1 MEVYIIFIGRES
13 ELQFLN
19 DAYES
24 DKAEFIVL
32 YGRRR
37 VGKTE
42 LLNEF
47 CKDKDAIFYTCRE
60 YTDTVQLKSFT
71 EKVKTYNISALDFVD
86 SFSSWEHAFSSI
98 MMLPT
103 DKKKLLIIDE
113 FPYACKSNE
122 SIPSVM
128 QVLWDEK
135 LRHENVMIVL
145 CGSAM
150 SFIER
155 DLLSEKNPLHGRT
168 TGIYKLKPL
177 PFCDAQKFFPDY
189 SCEDKIIAYA
199 ILGGIPH
206 YLKQFNKNL
215 SLEDNVKKNV
225 LRRGC
230 TLYNE
235 VEFLIKQELREP
247 AVYNTIIEAI
257 ALGNNSFNDIL
268 TKTQIEKSKL
278 SVYLKNLIELY
289 IVEKEFPALSKDKAK
304 SNASGGSYVLTDN
317 FFRFWYSFAFRNLTD
332 LENDDADGVWE
343 NDIQDSLHH
352 FASKAFEQLSIE
364 YMYAQNKAKALPF
377 RMSSASRYWGKTN
390 QIIDGKTRTVNLEI
404 DILAPD
410 NTKKKVIYGEC
421 KFTNEP
427 FDMNEFKNLK
437 SKIFIGES
445 IYYYLFS
452 LSGFTDAVENEAVN
466 NSNIKLISARDLA

>member
-1 MEVYIIFIGRES
+1 MQFVGRKS
-13 ELQFLN
+13 ELCFLN

-24 DKAEFIVL
+24 DRAELVVL

-47 CKDKDAIFYTCRE
+47 CKDKSAIFYTCRE

-71 EKVKTYNISALDFVD
+71 EKVKTYNIPAFDFVD
-86 SFSSWEHAFSSI
+86 SFSSWEHAFSSV
-98 MMLPT
+98 MLLPT

-113 FPYACKSNE
+113 FPYACKANG
-122 SIPSVM
+122 SIPSVL
-128 QVLWDEK
+128 QALWDER
-135 LRHENVMIVL
+135 LRHENVMIIL

-155 DLLSEKNPLHGRT
+155 DLLSEKNPLYGRA

-177 PFCDAQKFFPDY
+177 PFCDAQSFFANY
-189 SCEDKIIAYA
+189 SAEDKIIAYA

-206 YLKQFNKNL
+206 YLKQFDSRL
-215 SLEDNVKKNV
+215 SLEDNVKRNI

-230 TLYNE
+230 ALYNE

-289 IVEKEFPALSKDKAK
+289 IVEKEFPALSKDKLK
-304 SNASGGSYVLTDN
+304 SNVSGGSYVLTDN

-332 LENDDADGVWE
+332 LENDDASGVWE
-343 NDIQDSLHH
+343 NDIQGSLHH
-352 FASKAFEQLSIE
+352 FASRAFEQLSIE
-364 YMYAQNKAKALPF
+364 YMYATNKAKALPF
-377 RMSSASRYWGKTN
+377 RISSASRYWGKTN
-390 QIIDGKTRTVNLEI
+390 QIIDGRVRAVNLEI

-410 NTKKKVIYGEC
+410 STGQRVIYGEC

-427 FDMNEFKNLK
+427 FDMNEFKKLK
-437 SKIFIGES
+437 SKVFIGES
-445 IYYYLFS
+445 VYYYLFS
-452 LSGFTDAVENEAVN
+452 LRGFTDAVENEAR
-466 NSNIKLISARDLA
+466 SSSYIKLISARDLI

>member
-1 MEVYIIFIGRES
+1 MLFIGRES

-71 EKVKTYNISALDFVD
+71 EKVKTYNIPALDFVD
-86 SFSSWEHAFSSI
+86 SFSSWEHAFSSV

-113 FPYACKSNE
+113 FPYACKANE
-122 SIPSVM
+122 SIPSVL

-155 DLLSEKNPLHGRT
+155 DLLSEKNPLYGRT

-189 SCEDKIIAYA
+189 STEDKIIAYA

-257 ALGNNSFNDIL
+257 ALSNNSFNDIL

-390 QIIDGKTRTVNLEI
+390 QIIDGKPRAVNLEI

-410 NTKKKVIYGEC
+410 SSKKKVIYGEC

-427 FDMNEFKNLK
+427 FDMNEFKNLV
-437 SKIFIGES
+437 SKVFIGDS
-445 IYYYLFS
+445 VYYYLFS
-452 LSGFTDAVENEAVN
+452 LSGFTDAVENEAKES
-466 NSNIKLISARDLA
+466 SNIKLISAHDLT

>member
-1 MEVYIIFIGRES
+1 MLFIGRES

-71 EKVKTYNISALDFVD
+71 EKVKTYNIPALDFVD
-86 SFSSWEHAFSSI
+86 SFSSWEHAFSSV

-113 FPYACKSNE
+113 FPYACKANE
-122 SIPSVM
+122 SIPSVL

-155 DLLSEKNPLHGRT
+155 DLLSEKNPLYGRT

-189 SCEDKIIAYA
+189 STEDKIIAYA

-364 YMYAQNKAKALPF
+364 YMYALNKAKALPF
-377 RMSSASRYWGKTN
+377 RVSSASRYWGKTN
-390 QIIDGKTRTVNLEI
+390 QILDGKTRSVNLEI
-404 DILAPD
+404 DIIAPD
-410 NTKKKVIYGEC
+410 STKKKVIYGEC

-437 SKIFIGES
+437 SKVFIGDS
-445 IYYYLFS
+445 VYYYLFS
-452 LSGFTDAVENEAVN
+452 LSGFTDAVANEASSD
-466 NSNIKLISARDLA
+466 SNIKLIPAHDLT

>member
-1 MEVYIIFIGRES
+1 MLFIGRES

-71 EKVKTYNISALDFVD
+71 EKVKTYNIPALNFVD
-86 SFSSWEHAFSSI
+86 SFSSWEHAFSSV

-103 DKKKLLIIDE
+103 NKKKLLIIDE
-113 FPYACKSNE
+113 FPYACKANE
-122 SIPSVM
+122 SIPSVL

-155 DLLSEKNPLHGRT
+155 DLLSEKNPLYGRT

-189 SCEDKIIAYA
+189 STEDKIIAYA

-268 TKTQIEKSKL
+268 MKTQIEKSKL

-390 QIIDGKTRTVNLEI
+390 QIIDGKTRSVNLEI

-427 FDMNEFKNLK
+427 FDMNEFKNLV
-437 SKIFIGES
+437 SKVFIGDS
-445 IYYYLFS
+445 VYYYLFS
-452 LSGFTDAVENEAVN
+452 LSGFTDAVENEAKG
-466 NSNIKLISARDLA
+466 SPNIKLISTHDLT

>member
-1 MEVYIIFIGRES
+1 MLFIGRES

-71 EKVKTYNISALDFVD
+71 EKVKTYNIPALDFVD
-86 SFSSWEHAFSSI
+86 SFSSWEHAFSSV

-113 FPYACKSNE
+113 FPYACKANE
-122 SIPSVM
+122 SIPSVL

-155 DLLSEKNPLHGRT
+155 DLLSEKNPLYGRT

-189 SCEDKIIAYA
+189 STEDKIIAYA

-364 YMYAQNKAKALPF
+364 YMYAQNKAKTLPF

-390 QIIDGKTRTVNLEI
+390 QIIDGKTRSVNLEI

-410 NTKKKVIYGEC
+410 STKKKVIYGEC

-427 FDMNEFKNLK
+427 FDMNEFKNLV
-437 SKIFIGES
+437 SKVFIGDS
-445 IYYYLFS
+445 VYYYLFS
-452 LSGFTDAVENEAVN
+452 LSGFTDAVENEAKES
-466 NSNIKLISARDLA
+466 SNIKLISAHDLT

>member
-1 MEVYIIFIGRES
+1 MFFIGRES

-60 YTDTVQLKSFT
+60 YTDTMQLKSFT
-71 EKVKTYNISALDFVD
+71 EKVKTYNIPALDFVD

-113 FPYACKSNE
+113 FPYACKANE
-122 SIPSVM
+122 SIPSVL

-135 LRHENVMIVL
+135 LRHENIMIVL

-155 DLLSEKNPLHGRT
+155 DLLSEKNPLYGRT

-177 PFCDAQKFFPDY
+177 PFCDAQKFFPNY
-189 SCEDKIIAYA
+189 SAEERIIAYA

-206 YLKQFNKNL
+206 YLKQFNKNI
-215 SLEDNVKKNV
+215 SLEDNVKKNI

-364 YMYAQNKAKALPF
+364 YIYAMNKAKRLPF
-377 RMSSASRYWGKTN
+377 RISSASRYWGKTN
-390 QIIDGKTRTVNLEI
+390 QIINGKTRSVNLEI

-410 NTKKKVIYGEC
+410 STKKKVIYGEC

-437 SKIFIGES
+437 SKVFIGDS

-452 LSGFTDAVENEAVN
+452 LSGFTDAVENEATN
-466 NSNIKLISARDLA
+466 NSNIKLISATDLA

>member
-1 MEVYIIFIGRES
+1 MLFIGRES

-86 SFSSWEHAFSSI
+86 SFSSWEHAFSSV

-113 FPYACKSNE
+113 FPYACKANE
-122 SIPSVM
+122 SIPSVL
-128 QVLWDEK
+128 QVLWDER

-155 DLLSEKNPLHGRT
+155 DLLSEKNPLYGRT

-177 PFCDAQKFFPDY
+177 PFCDAQKFFPNY
-189 SCEDKIIAYA
+189 STEDKIIAYA

-364 YMYAQNKAKALPF
+364 YIYTMNKAKALPF
-377 RMSSASRYWGKTN
+377 RISSASRYWGKTN
-390 QIIDGKTRTVNLEI
+390 QIIDGKTRSVNLEI

-410 NTKKKVIYGEC
+410 NTKKKVVYGEC

-437 SKIFIGES
+437 SKVFIGDS
-445 IYYYLFS
+445 IYFYLFS
-452 LSGFTDAVENEAVN
+452 LSGFTDAVENEAAE
-466 NSNIKLISARDLA
+466 NSNIKLIFAHDLI

>member
-1 MEVYIIFIGRES
+1 MLFIGRES

-71 EKVKTYNISALDFVD
+71 EKVKTYNIPALDFVD
-86 SFSSWEHAFSSI
+86 SFSSWEHAFSSV

-113 FPYACKSNE
+113 FPYACKANE
-122 SIPSVM
+122 SIPSVL

-155 DLLSEKNPLHGRT
+155 DLLSEKNPLYGRT

-189 SCEDKIIAYA
+189 STEDKIIAYA

-352 FASKAFEQLSIE
+352 FTSKAFEQLSIE

-377 RMSSASRYWGKTN
+377 RISSASRYWGKTN
-390 QIIDGKTRTVNLEI
+390 QIIDGKTRSVNLEI

-427 FDMNEFKNLK
+427 FDMNEFKNLV
-437 SKIFIGES
+437 SKVFIGDS
-445 IYYYLFS
+445 VYYYLFS
-452 LSGFTDAVENEAVN
+452 LSGFTDAVENEAAK
-466 NSNIKLISARDLA
+466 NSNIKLISAHDLT

>member
-1 MEVYIIFIGRES
+1 MIFIGRES
-13 ELQFLN
+13 ELRFLN

-24 DKAEFIVL
+24 DKAEFVVL

-71 EKVKTYNISALDFVD
+71 EKVKTYNIPALDFVD
-86 SFSSWEHAFSSI
+86 SFSSWEHAFSSV

-113 FPYACKSNE
+113 FPYACKANV
-122 SIPSVM
+122 SIPSIL

-135 LRHENVMIVL
+135 LRRENVMIIL

-155 DLLSEKNPLHGRT
+155 DLLSEKNPLYGRT

-177 PFCDAQKFFPDY
+177 PFCDAQKFFPHY
-189 SCEDKIIAYA
+189 STEDKIIAYA

-215 SLEDNVKKNV
+215 SIEDNVKKNI

-343 NDIQDSLHH
+343 NDIQDLLHH

-364 YMYAQNKAKALPF
+364 YMYAQNKAKTLPF
-377 RMSSASRYWGKTN
+377 RISSASRYWGKTN
-390 QIIDGKTRTVNLEI
+390 QIIDGKTRAVNLEI

-437 SKIFIGES
+437 SKVFIGDS
-445 IYYYLFS
+445 VYYYLFS
-452 LSGFTDAVENEAVN
+452 LSGFTDAVENEAKGS
-466 NSNIKLISARDLA
+466 SNIKLISAHDLI

>member
-1 MEVYIIFIGRES
+1 MLFIGRES

-71 EKVKTYNISALDFVD
+71 EKVKTYNIPALDFVD
-86 SFSSWEHAFSSI
+86 SFSSWEHAFSSV

-113 FPYACKSNE
+113 FPYSCKANE
-122 SIPSVM
+122 SIPSVL

-155 DLLSEKNPLHGRT
+155 DLLSEKNPLYGRT

-189 SCEDKIIAYA
+189 STEDKIIAYA

-343 NDIQDSLHH
+343 NDIQDSLHR
-352 FASKAFEQLSIE
+352 FTSKAFEQLSIE

-390 QIIDGKTRTVNLEI
+390 QIIDGKTRSVNLEI

-427 FDMNEFKNLK
+427 FDMNEFKNLV
-437 SKIFIGES
+437 SKVFIGDS
-445 IYYYLFS
+445 VYYYLFS
-452 LSGFTDAVENEAVN
+452 LSGFTDAVENEAAK
-466 NSNIKLISARDLA
+466 NSNIKLISAHDLT

>member
-1 MEVYIIFIGRES
+1 MLFIGRKS
-13 ELQFLN
+13 ELEFLN
-19 DAYES
+19 DAYKS

-47 CKDKDAIFYTCRE
+47 CKDKKAIFYTCRE
-60 YTDTVQLKSFT
+60 YTDTIQLKSFT
-71 EKVKTYNISALDFVD
+71 EKVKTYNIPSLDYVD
-86 SFSSWEHAFSSI
+86 SFSSWEHAFSSVL
-98 MMLPT
+98 MLPT
-103 DKKKLLIIDE
+103 EKKRLLIIDE
-113 FPYACKSNE
+113 FPYACKFNG
-122 SIPSVM
+122 SIPSIL

-135 LRHENVMIVL
+135 LRYENVMIVL

-155 DLLSEKNPLHGRT
+155 DLLSEKNPLYGRT

-177 PFCDAQKFFPDY
+177 PFKDAQKFFPSY
-189 SCEDKIIAYA
+189 SAEEKIVAYA

-215 SLEDNVKKNV
+215 SLAENVKKNI

-278 SVYLKNLIELY
+278 SVYIKNLIELY

-304 SNASGGSYVLTDN
+304 SNSYGGSYILTDN

-343 NDIQDSLHH
+343 NNIVGTLHH
-352 FASKAFEQLSIE
+352 FASKSFEQLSIE
-364 YMYAQNKAKALPF
+364 YIYSQNKAKALPF
-377 RMSSASRYWGKTN
+377 RVSSASRYWGKTN
-390 QIIDGKTRTVNLEI
+390 QNVGGKMRSVNLEI

-410 NTKKKVIYGEC
+410 TMKQNVIYGEC

-427 FDMNEFKNLK
+427 FDMNELKNLK
-437 SKIFIGES
+437 SKVFIGEN

-452 LSGFTDAVENEAVN
+452 LSGFTDAVEKEAAN
-466 NSNIKLISARDLA
+466 DSNIKLISVTDL

>member
-1 MEVYIIFIGRES
+1 MMFIGREY
-13 ELQFLN
+13 ELEFLN
-19 DAYES
+19 DAYKS

-47 CKDKDAIFYTCRE
+47 CKDKNAIFYTCRE

-71 EKVKTYNISALDFVD
+71 EKVKTYNIPSIDYVD
-86 SFSSWEHAFSSI
+86 SFSSWEHAFSSVLL
-98 MMLPT
+98 LPT
-103 DKKKLLIIDE
+103 EKKKLLIIDE
-113 FPYACKSNE
+113 FPYACKFNE
-122 SIPSVM
+122 SIPSIL

-135 LRHENVMIVL
+135 LRYENVMIIL

-155 DLLSEKNPLHGRT
+155 NLLSEKNPLYGRT

-177 PFCDAQKFFPDY
+177 PFADAQKFFPSY
-189 SCEDKIIAYA
+189 SAEEKIVAYA

-215 SLEDNVKKNV
+215 SLADNVKKNI

-304 SNASGGSYVLTDN
+304 SNSFGGSYVLTDN

-332 LENDDADGVWE
+332 LENDDVDGVWE
-343 NDIQDSLHH
+343 NNIVGTLHH
-352 FASKAFEQLSIE
+352 FASKTFEQLSIE
-364 YMYAQNKAKALPF
+364 YIYSQNKAKALPF
-377 RMSSASRYWGKTN
+377 RTSSVSRYWGKTN
-390 QIIDGKTRTVNLEI
+390 QDLDGKMRSVNLEI

-410 NTKKKVIYGEC
+410 TTKQNVIYGEC

-427 FDMNEFKNLK
+427 FDLNELKNLK
-437 SKIFIGES
+437 SKVFIGKI

-452 LSGFTDAVENEAVN
+452 LSGFTVAVENEAVN
-466 NSNIKLISARDLA
+466 NPNIKLITATDLT

>member
-1 MEVYIIFIGRES
+1 MLFIGRES

-71 EKVKTYNISALDFVD
+71 EKVKTYNIPALDFVD
-86 SFSSWEHAFSSI
+86 SFSSWEHAFSSV

-113 FPYACKSNE
+113 FPYACKANE
-122 SIPSVM
+122 SIPSVL

-135 LRHENVMIVL
+135 LRHENAMIVL

-155 DLLSEKNPLHGRT
+155 DLLSEKNPLYGRT

-189 SCEDKIIAYA
+189 STEDKIIAYA

-364 YMYAQNKAKALPF
+364 YMYAQNKAKTLPF

-390 QIIDGKTRTVNLEI
+390 QIIDGKTRSVNLEI

-410 NTKKKVIYGEC
+410 STKKKVIYGEC

-437 SKIFIGES
+437 SKVFIGDS
-445 IYYYLFS
+445 VYYYLFS
-452 LSGFTDAVENEAVN
+452 LSGFTDAVANEASSD
-466 NSNIKLISARDLA
+466 SNIKLVPAHDLT

>member
-1 MEVYIIFIGRES
+1 MLFVGRES

-24 DKAEFIVL
+24 DNAEFIVL

-42 LLNEF
+42 LLNQF

-60 YTDTVQLKSFT
+60 YTDTVQLKYFT

-86 SFSSWEHAFSSI
+86 SFSSWEHAFSSV

-113 FPYACKSNE
+113 FPYACKANA
-122 SIPSVM
+122 SIPLIL

-155 DLLSEKNPLHGRT
+155 DLLSEKNPLYGRT

-177 PFCDAQKFFPDY
+177 PFCDAQKFFPNY
-189 SCEDKIIAYA
+189 STEDKIIAYA

-206 YLKQFNKNL
+206 YLKQFKKNL

-352 FASKAFEQLSIE
+352 FASKVFEQLSIE
-364 YMYAQNKAKALPF
+364 YIYAMNKAKALPF
-377 RMSSASRYWGKTN
+377 RISSASRYWGKTN
-390 QIIDGKTRTVNLEI
+390 QIVDGKTRSVNLEI
-404 DILAPD
+404 DVLAPD
-410 NTKKKVIYGEC
+410 STKKKVIYGEC

-427 FDMNEFKNLK
+427 FDMNEFKKLK
-437 SKIFIGES
+437 SKVFIGDS
-445 IYYYLFS
+445 VYYYLFS
-452 LSGFTDAVENEAVN
+452 LSGFTDAVENEAAN
-466 NSNIKLISARDLA
+466 NSNIKLISATDLT

>member
-1 MEVYIIFIGRES
+1 MLFIGRES

-86 SFSSWEHAFSSI
+86 SFSSWEHAFASV

-122 SIPSVM
+122 SIPSVL
-128 QVLWDEK
+128 QVLWDER

-155 DLLSEKNPLHGRT
+155 NLLSEKNPLYGRT

-189 SCEDKIIAYA
+189 STEDKIIAYA

-364 YMYAQNKAKALPF
+364 YIYAMNKAKALPF
-377 RMSSASRYWGKTN
+377 RISSASRYWGKTN
-390 QIIDGKTRTVNLEI
+390 KSIDGKTRAVNLEI

-452 LSGFTDAVENEAVN
+452 LSGFTDAVENEAAN

>member
-1 MEVYIIFIGRES
+1 MLFVGRES

-24 DKAEFIVL
+24 DNAEFIVL

-60 YTDTVQLKSFT
+60 YTDTVQLKYFT

-86 SFSSWEHAFSSI
+86 SFSSWEHAFSSV

-113 FPYACKSNE
+113 FPYACKANA
-122 SIPSVM
+122 SIPSIL

-155 DLLSEKNPLHGRT
+155 DLLSEKNPLYGRT

-177 PFCDAQKFFPDY
+177 PFCDAQKFFPNY
-189 SCEDKIIAYA
+189 STEDKIIAYA

-257 ALGNNSFNDIL
+257 ALGNNTFNDIL

-352 FASKAFEQLSIE
+352 FASKVFEQLSIE
-364 YMYAQNKAKALPF
+364 YIYAMNKAKALPF
-377 RMSSASRYWGKTN
+377 RISSASRYWGKTN
-390 QIIDGKTRTVNLEI
+390 QIVDGKTRSVNLEI
-404 DILAPD
+404 DVLAPD
-410 NTKKKVIYGEC
+410 STKKKVIYGEC

-427 FDMNEFKNLK
+427 FDMNEFKKLK
-437 SKIFIGES
+437 SKVFIGDS
-445 IYYYLFS
+445 VYYYLFS
-452 LSGFTDAVENEAVN
+452 LSGFTDAVENEAAN
-466 NSNIKLISARDLA
+466 NSNIKLISATDLT

>member
-1 MEVYIIFIGRES
+1 MLFIGRES

-60 YTDTVQLKSFT
+60 YTDTVQLKSLT

-86 SFSSWEHAFSSI
+86 SFSSWEHAFSSV

-113 FPYACKSNE
+113 FPYACKANE
-122 SIPSVM
+122 SIPSVL
-128 QVLWDEK
+128 QVLWDER

-155 DLLSEKNPLHGRT
+155 NLLSEKNPLYGRT

-177 PFCDAQKFFPDY
+177 PFRDAQKFFPDY
-189 SCEDKIIAYA
+189 STEDKIIAYA

-304 SNASGGSYVLTDN
+304 SNASGGSYILTDN

-364 YMYAQNKAKALPF
+364 YIYAMNKAKALPF
-377 RMSSASRYWGKTN
+377 RISSASRYWGKTN
-390 QIIDGKTRTVNLEI
+390 QIIDGKTRSVNLEI
-404 DILAPD
+404 DILVPD

-437 SKIFIGES
+437 SKVFIGDS

-452 LSGFTDAVENEAVN
+452 LSGFTDAVENEAAE
-466 NSNIKLISARDLA
+466 NSNIKLIFAHDLI

>member
-1 MEVYIIFIGRES
+1 MLFIGRES

-47 CKDKDAIFYTCRE
+47 CKDKNAIFYTCRE

-86 SFSSWEHAFSSI
+86 SFSSWEHAFSSV

-113 FPYACKSNE
+113 FPYACKANE
-122 SIPSVM
+122 SIPSIL

-155 DLLSEKNPLHGRT
+155 DLLSEKNPLYGRT

-177 PFCDAQKFFPDY
+177 PFRDAQKFFPDY
-189 SCEDKIIAYA
+189 STEDKIIAYA

-364 YMYAQNKAKALPF
+364 YMYALNKAKALPF
-377 RMSSASRYWGKTN
+377 RVSSASRYWGKTN
-390 QIIDGKTRTVNLEI
+390 QIVDGKTRSVNLEI

-410 NTKKKVIYGEC
+410 STKKKVIYGEC

-427 FDMNEFKNLK
+427 FDMNEFRNLV
-437 SKIFIGES
+437 SKVFIGDS
-445 IYYYLFS
+445 VYYYLFS
-452 LSGFTDAVENEAVN
+452 LSGFTDAVENEATE
-466 NSNIKLISARDLA
+466 NSNIKLIFAHDLI

>member
-1 MEVYIIFIGRES
+1 MLFIGRES

-47 CKDKDAIFYTCRE
+47 CKDKNAIFYTCRE

-86 SFSSWEHAFSSI
+86 SFFSWEHAFSSV

-113 FPYACKSNE
+113 FPYACKANE
-122 SIPSVM
+122 SIPSVL

-155 DLLSEKNPLHGRT
+155 DLLSEKNPLYGRT

-177 PFCDAQKFFPDY
+177 PFRDAQKFFPDY
-189 SCEDKIIAYA
+189 STKDKIIAYA

-364 YMYAQNKAKALPF
+364 YMYALNKAKALPF
-377 RMSSASRYWGKTN
+377 RVSSASRYWGKTN
-390 QIIDGKTRTVNLEI
+390 QIVDGKTRSVNLEI

-410 NTKKKVIYGEC
+410 STKKKAIYGEC

-437 SKIFIGES
+437 SKVFIGDS
-445 IYYYLFS
+445 VYYYLFS
-452 LSGFTDAVENEAVN
+452 LSGFTDAVENEAAE
-466 NSNIKLISARDLA
+466 NSNIKLIFAHDLI

>member
-1 MEVYIIFIGRES
+1 MLFVGRES

-24 DKAEFIVL
+24 DNAEFIVL

-60 YTDTVQLKSFT
+60 YTDTVQLKYFT

-86 SFSSWEHAFSSI
+86 SFSSWEHAFSSV

-113 FPYACKSNE
+113 FPYACKANA
-122 SIPSVM
+122 SIPSIL

-155 DLLSEKNPLHGRT
+155 DLLSEKNPLYGRT

-177 PFCDAQKFFPDY
+177 PFCDAQKFFPNY
-189 SCEDKIIAYA
+189 STEDKIIAYA

-343 NDIQDSLHH
+343 NDIQNSLHH
-352 FASKAFEQLSIE
+352 FASKVFEQLSIE
-364 YMYAQNKAKALPF
+364 YIYAMNKAKALPF
-377 RMSSASRYWGKTN
+377 RISSASRYWGKTN
-390 QIIDGKTRTVNLEI
+390 QIVDGKTRSVNLEI
-404 DILAPD
+404 DVLAPD
-410 NTKKKVIYGEC
+410 STKKKVIYGEC

-427 FDMNEFKNLK
+427 FDMNEFKKLK
-437 SKIFIGES
+437 SKVFIGDS
-445 IYYYLFS
+445 VYYYLFS
-452 LSGFTDAVENEAVN
+452 LSGFTDAVENEAAN
-466 NSNIKLISARDLA
+466 NSNIKLISATDLT

>member
-1 MEVYIIFIGRES
+1 MLFIGRES

-71 EKVKTYNISALDFVD
+71 EKVKTYNIPALDFVD
-86 SFSSWEHAFSSI
+86 SFSSWERAFSSI

-113 FPYACKSNE
+113 FPYACKANE
-122 SIPSVM
+122 SIPSVL

-155 DLLSEKNPLHGRT
+155 DLLSEKNPLYGRT

-189 SCEDKIIAYA
+189 STEDKIIAYA

-364 YMYAQNKAKALPF
+364 YMYALNKAKALPF
-377 RMSSASRYWGKTN
+377 RVSSASRYWGKTN
-390 QIIDGKTRTVNLEI
+390 QIVDGKTRSVNLEI

-410 NTKKKVIYGEC
+410 STKKKVIYGEC

-437 SKIFIGES
+437 SKVFIGDS
-445 IYYYLFS
+445 VYYYLFS
-452 LSGFTDAVENEAVN
+452 LSGFTDAVANEASSD
-466 NSNIKLISARDLA
+466 SNIKLVPAHDLT

>member
-1 MEVYIIFIGRES
+1 MLFIGRES
-13 ELQFLN
+13 ELRFLN

-24 DKAEFIVL
+24 DKAEFVVL

-86 SFSSWEHAFSSI
+86 SFSSWEHAFSSV

-103 DKKKLLIIDE
+103 DKKKLLIVDE
-113 FPYACKSNE
+113 FPYACKANV
-122 SIPSVM
+122 SIPSIL

-135 LRHENVMIVL
+135 LRRENVMIVL

-155 DLLSEKNPLHGRT
+155 DLLSEKNPLYGRT

-177 PFCDAQKFFPDY
+177 PFCDAQKFFPNY
-189 SCEDKIIAYA
+189 STEDKIIAYA

-364 YMYAQNKAKALPF
+364 YIYTMNKAKALPF
-377 RMSSASRYWGKTN
+377 RISSASRYWGKTN
-390 QIIDGKTRTVNLEI
+390 QIIDGKTRSVNLEI

-410 NTKKKVIYGEC
+410 NTKKKVVYGEC

-437 SKIFIGES
+437 SKVFIGDS
-445 IYYYLFS
+445 IYFYLFS
-452 LSGFTDAVENEAVN
+452 LSGFTDAVENEAAE
-466 NSNIKLISARDLA
+466 NSNIKLIFANDLI

>member
-1 MEVYIIFIGRES
+1 MFIGRKS

-24 DKAEFIVL
+24 EKSEFIVL

-47 CKDKDAIFYTCRE
+47 CKNKDAIFYTCRE
-60 YTDTVQLKSFT
+60 YTDSMQLKSFT
-71 EKVKTYNISALDFVD
+71 QKVKTHNIPSLGFVE
-86 SFSSWEHAFSSI
+86 SFSSWEHAFSSVLL
-98 MMLPT
+98 LPT
-103 DKKKLLIIDE
+103 EKKKLLIIDE
-113 FPYACKSNE
+113 FPYACKFNG
-122 SIPSVM
+122 SIPSIL

-135 LRHENVMIVL
+135 LRYENVMIIL

-155 DLLSEKNPLHGRT
+155 DLLSEKNPLYGRT

-177 PFCDAQKFFPDY
+177 NFIDAQKFFPDY
-189 SCEDKIIAYA
+189 SNEDKIIAYS

-206 YLKQFNKNL
+206 YLKQFSQKL
-215 SLEDNVKKNV
+215 SLEDNIKKNI

-257 ALGNNSFNDIL
+257 ALGNNTFNDIL

-289 IVEKEFPALSKDKAK
+289 IVEKEFPALSKDNEKINYSK
-304 SNASGGSYVLTDN
+304 GSYILTDS
-317 FFRFWYSFAFRNLTD
+317 FFRFWYSFAFKNLTD
-332 LENDDADGVWE
+332 LENDDIDGVWE
-343 NDIQDSLHH
+343 NDIRNNLHH
-352 FASKAFEQLSIE
+352 FASKAFEQISIE
-364 YMYAQNKAKALPF
+364 YIYALNKAKALPF
-377 RMSSASRYWGKTN
+377 RIASASRYWGKTN
-390 QIIDGKTRTVNLEI
+390 QSFEGKIRAVNLEI

-410 NTKKKVIYGEC
+410 SQKKNVIYGEC
-421 KFTNEP
+421 KFKNEQ
-427 FDMNEFKNLK
+427 FNMNELNNLK
-437 SKIFIGES
+437 GKVFIGES

-452 LSGFTDAVENEAVN
+452 LSGFTDAVEHEAK
-466 NSNIKLISARDLA
+466 SSENIKLITANDLI

>member
-1 MEVYIIFIGRES
+1 MLFIGRES

-47 CKDKDAIFYTCRE
+47 CKDKNAIFYTCRE

-86 SFSSWEHAFSSI
+86 SFSSWEHAFSSV

-113 FPYACKSNE
+113 FPYACKANE
-122 SIPSVM
+122 SIPSVL

-155 DLLSEKNPLHGRT
+155 DLLSEKNPLYGRT

-177 PFCDAQKFFPDY
+177 PFRDAQKFFPDY
-189 SCEDKIIAYA
+189 STEDKIIAYA

-364 YMYAQNKAKALPF
+364 YMYALNKAKALPF
-377 RMSSASRYWGKTN
+377 RVSSASRYWGKTN
-390 QIIDGKTRTVNLEI
+390 QIVDGKTRSVNLEI

-410 NTKKKVIYGEC
+410 STKKKVIYGEC

-427 FDMNEFKNLK
+427 FDMNEFRNLV
-437 SKIFIGES
+437 SKVFIGDS
-445 IYYYLFS
+445 VYYYLFS
-452 LSGFTDAVENEAVN
+452 LSGFTDAVEKEAAEN
-466 NSNIKLISARDLA
+466 ANIKLIPAHDLI